1 MVLTIKG
8 MVKTIKGVYREEEKR
23 HPSFKMKKNFKER
36 DPRKR
41 KAENGSRRNGKE
53 NQRDKEGKGRH
64 TQVWKP
70 KKHQKGRYP

>member
-41 KAENGSRRNGKE
+41 KAENGVKKKWERKS
-53 NQRDKEGKGRH
+53 KG
-64 TQVWKP
+64 
-70 KKHQKGRYP
+70 